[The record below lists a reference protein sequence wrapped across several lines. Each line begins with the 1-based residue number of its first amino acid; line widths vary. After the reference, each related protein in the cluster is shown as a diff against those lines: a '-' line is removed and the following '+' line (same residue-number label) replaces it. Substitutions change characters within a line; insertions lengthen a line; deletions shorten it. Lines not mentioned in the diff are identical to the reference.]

1 MKKKSCVGWES
12 FPGWMHKIDTDSLG
26 NATGCH
32 LKDGSQS
39 WYCSECRYKDGGE
52 MIKMAKVIVVT
63 WQSPSGDCIDVCKKC
78 QNTTPWPKDRTG
90 QEYCMVKRGAHHALR
105 CDVCGCNDHEDEIPK
120 DLEQHIGDVVE

>member
-1 MKKKSCVGWES
+1 MRIRGSSRRGGEKTAFGKRVAGNFGGREMKKKSCVGWES

-52 MIKMAKVIVVT
+52 M
-63 WQSPSGDCIDVCKKC
+63 KK
-78 QNTTPWPKDRTG
+78 
-90 QEYCMVKRGAHHALR
+90 
-105 CDVCGCNDHEDEIPK
+105 
-120 DLEQHIGDVVE
+120 